1 MSNSVSASLAAA
13 GRAAAARLRIR
24 PRQPGS
30 TPGAAPWRDRRGQAA
45 VEFAVVAGLFFVC
58 LLVAID
64 VGRYY
69 MTVQGLRTFIA
80 DSARYG
86 VVNLTDGQCR
96 EGAALVTALG
106 RGGVVGGLVASTTG
120 ACSGTPAA
128 CNPDV
133 TALGPGICVSRR
145 DVVQNGGYT
154 TVTVIVTANVTFRFL
169 VNVFWFTTQD
179 FKDTTTL
186 TFQM

>member
-1 MSNSVSASLAAA
+1 MSNSASASVASA
-13 GRAAAARLRIR
+13 GAEAPARPPIPPRR
-24 PRQPGS
+24 PGRRRRQ
-30 TPGAAPWRDRRGQAA
+30 APWRDRRGQAA
-45 VEFAVVAGLFFVC
+45 LEFVIVAGLFFIC

-86 VVNLTDGQCR
+86 VVTLTDGQCR

-106 RGGVVGGLVASTTG
+106 RGGVVGGLIGSTSG
-120 ACSGTPAA
+120 ACTGSPTA
-128 CNPDV
+128 CSTDV
-133 TALGPGICVSRR
+133 NALGPGICVSRR
-145 DVVQNGGYT
+145 DVVQNGGFT
-154 TVTVIVTANVTFRFL
+154 TVTVIVTANVSFRFL
-169 VNVFWFTTQD
+169 VNVFWFTSQD
-179 FKDTTTL
+179 FKDATTL